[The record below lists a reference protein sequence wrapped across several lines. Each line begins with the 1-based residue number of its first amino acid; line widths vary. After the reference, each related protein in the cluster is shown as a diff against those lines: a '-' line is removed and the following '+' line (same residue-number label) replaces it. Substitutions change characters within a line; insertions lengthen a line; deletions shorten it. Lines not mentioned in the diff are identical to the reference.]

1 MENKK
6 KKPSE
11 QINESKTQGNHFIVV
26 FCSQKLLLNLIL
38 KKKRTE
44 FSIQINYSTYVVVV
58 VVSSSSSSSSRVS
71 CKPLLAPANV
81 RTRN

>member
-38 KKKRTE
+38 KKKRSE
-44 FSIQINYSTYVVVV
+44 FSIQINYLTYVVV

-81 RTRN
+81 RARN